1 MSIFTIDK
9 FCSKDIPS
17 RADYNEIGLELTY
30 SRSGSEDYY
39 FNSNSDTLLAAL
51 VGSGSHKLNLGSMP
65 KPGDYQALM
74 SGINPRTDE
83 VFCSKTRQTQ
93 LQTDNHALAGFS
105 TSFNVEKSL
114 SLLYANLPRNQQIK
128 FEQAM
133 MEAASRTIQHLEEG
147 GHFAYRTGAQ
157 GSETHQHPPGAT
169 DPGGRPE
176 SCPGSGQT
184 AVVSAPDA
192 HRGHARLCQAL
203 AATAPGRL
211 PSQLSSLSLLPGVPA
226 PSYFLGDRYPAF

>member
-114 SLLYANLPRNQQIK
+114 SLLYATLPRDQQIK

-133 MEAASRTIQHLEEG
+133 MEAASRTIS
-147 GHFAYRTGAQ
+147 T
-157 GSETHQHPPGAT
+157 SKKVAT
-169 DPGGRPE
+169 LHTEQVRKE
-176 SCPGSGQT
+176 
-184 AVVSAPDA
+184 
-192 HRGHARLCQAL
+192 ARRILV
-203 AATAPGRL
+203 R
-211 PSQLSSLSLLPGVPA
+211 SLLRHTSTSQIATKNRIFTSTPKFPT
-226 PSYFLGDRYPAF
+226 